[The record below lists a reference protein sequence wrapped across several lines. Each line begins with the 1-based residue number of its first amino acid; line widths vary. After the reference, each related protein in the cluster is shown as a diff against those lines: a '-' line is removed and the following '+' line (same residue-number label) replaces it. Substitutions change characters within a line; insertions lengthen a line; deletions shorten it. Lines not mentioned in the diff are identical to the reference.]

1 MTNNEER
8 RVRARHDVTQVYRRQ
23 GVKRTAS
30 RQDLPRGDMII
41 SDHPN
46 PNNSSS
52 SADDDIDDDT
62 YPHPRLVLMK
72 KVWLVQVGAGQQQMK
87 KLKKR
92 SRKKMIVEQRHLGPH
107 LIGLLEGKGSHET
120 SPRPLFGNFL
130 ACYLGCASPNMSQ
143 M

>member
-1 MTNNEER
+1 MTDNEER

-41 SDHPN
+41 SGDPN

-52 SADDDIDDDT
+52 ISDDDIEDDT
-62 YPHPRLVLMK
+62 YIPSPGLVLMENI
-72 KVWLVQVGAGQQQMK
+72 WLVQVGVGQQQMK

-92 SRKKMIVEQRHLGPH
+92 SRKKMMMMMMSREKLKILMLMRSTPPPHPHRNPNLSDTPELG
-107 LIGLLEGKGSHET
+107 LEG
-120 SPRPLFGNFL
+120 
-130 ACYLGCASPNMSQ
+130 Q
-143 M
+143 D